1 MSKDERIA
9 RLELENNYLKLQLNI
24 IFEQAMKNDI
34 DPYVALG
41 HILSYSDSRN
51 CVSDLKFIQRHGLDY
66 NYRFEM
72 RNVDNWE
79 VSK

>member
-24 IFEQAMKNDI
+24 IFEQAMKNDV
-34 DPYVALG
+34 DPYVSLG
-41 HILSYSDSRN
+41 HILHYSDSRN
-51 CVSDLKFIQRHGLDY
+51 CISDLKFMQQYGLDY
-66 NYRFEM
+66 NYLFKM